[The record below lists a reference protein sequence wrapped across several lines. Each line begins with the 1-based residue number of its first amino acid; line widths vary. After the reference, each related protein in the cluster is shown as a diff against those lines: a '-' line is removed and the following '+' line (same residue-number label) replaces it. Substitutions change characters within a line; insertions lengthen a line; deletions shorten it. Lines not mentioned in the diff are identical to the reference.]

1 MRQNHLEEAEML
13 RAVLRRL
20 TYANVIATL
29 ALFLALGGG
38 AVWAAKNHHRAAKVG
53 TGKLKPN
60 AVTAGKI
67 KANAVTQAKI
77 RNNAVT
83 NAKIRDGSVDLGKIA
98 ADTFLVA
105 AATSSPVAVN
115 GPSAVPVSFP
125 TPVTFAPA
133 GGSVY
138 LMSFEARA
146 ANLFRSGAETCRV
159 QVVPLV
165 NGAEWG
171 GGAPLVL
178 SAFQPTGEN
187 PAGVIGAGG
196 QTSPIGLTAGG
207 ATQTIGAKVIGSPRC
222 AAGGSVTVAVAIT
235 QAK

>member
-1 MRQNHLEEAEML
+1 ML

-38 AVWAAKNHHRAAKVG
+38 AVWAANHRSARVG

-67 KANAVTQAKI
+67 KANAVTQSKI

-83 NAKIRDGSVDLGKIA
+83 NAKIREGAVNLGKIA
-98 ADTFLVA
+98 PGTFVVA
-105 AATSSPVAVN
+105 TATSSPVAID
-115 GPSAVPVSFP
+115 GPGAVTVSFP
-125 TPVTFAPA
+125 SPVTFTPA
-133 GGSVY
+133 AGSVY
-138 LMSFEARA
+138 LMSFEARSS
-146 ANLFRSGAETCRV
+146 NLARADAETCRV

-165 NGAEWG
+165 NGTEWAG
-171 GGAPLVL
+171 GSPLVL
-178 SAFQPTGEN
+178 SAFEPTAEN
-187 PAGVIGAGG
+187 PSGVIGSGG
-196 QTSPIGLTAGG
+196 RTSPIGLAAAGQ
-207 ATQTIGAKVIGSPRC
+207 TQTIGARVIGSPRC
-222 AAGGSVTVAVAIT
+222 ASSGSVTVAVAIT

>member
-1 MRQNHLEEAEML
+1 ML

-38 AVWAAKNHHRAAKVG
+38 AVWAASKQANKVG

-67 KANAVTQAKI
+67 KANAVTTSKI
-77 RNNAVT
+77 RENAVT
-83 NAKIRDGSVDLGKIA
+83 GVKIRPGAVNFEKLA
-98 ADTFLVA
+98 AGTGVVA
-105 AATSSPVAVN
+105 TATSSPVGVN

-125 TPVTFAPA
+125 APVTFTPA
-133 GGSVY
+133 AGAVY
-138 LMSFEARA
+138 LMSIEARGVNIA
-146 ANLFRSGAETCRV
+146 RSGTETCRV

-178 SAFQPTGEN
+178 SAFEPTAEN
-187 PAGVIGAGG
+187 PSGAIAAAG
-196 QTSPIGLTAGG
+196 QTSPIGLTAAG
-207 ATQTIGAKVIGSPRC
+207 ATQTIGAKLIGSPRC
-222 AAGGSVTVAVAIT
+222 AAGGSATVAVAVT

>member
-1 MRQNHLEEAEML
+1 ML

-38 AVWAAKNHHRAAKVG
+38 AVWAANRTAAKIG

-67 KANAVTQAKI
+67 KANAVTQSKI
-77 RNNAVT
+77 RDNAVT
-83 NAKIRDGSVDLGKIA
+83 NAKLREGAVNLSKIA
-98 ADTFLVA
+98 AGTNVIA
-105 AATSSPVAVN
+105 TATSAPIAVDGASAVAVSFN
-115 GPSAVPVSFP
+115 GPLTF
-125 TPVTFAPA
+125 TPAA
-133 GGSVY
+133 GSVY
-138 LMSFEARA
+138 MMSIEVRGT
-146 ANLFRSGAETCRV
+146 NLGRSGSEPCRV

-178 SAFQPTGEN
+178 SAFAPTAEAPSGTI
-187 PAGVIGAGG
+187 PAAG
-196 QTSPIGLTAGG
+196 QTSPVGLTASG
-207 ATQTIGAKVIGSPRC
+207 ATQTIGARLIGGPRC
-222 AAGGSVTVAVAIT
+222 SSSSSVTVGVAVT
-235 QAK
+235 QLK

>member
-1 MRQNHLEEAEML
+1 ML

-38 AVWAAKNHHRAAKVG
+38 AVWAAKHQPAKVG

-77 RNNAVT
+77 RENAVT
-83 NAKIRDGSVDLGKIA
+83 NAKIREGAVNLGKIA
-98 ADTFLVA
+98 AGTFVVA
-105 AATSSPVAVN
+105 TATSSPVAVN
-115 GPSAVPVSFP
+115 GASAVGVSFPAPVSF
-125 TPVTFAPA
+125 TPAA
-133 GGSVY
+133 GAVY

-146 ANLFRSGAETCRV
+146 SNLARSGPETCRV

-178 SAFQPTGEN
+178 SAFEPTPEAPSGTI
-187 PAGVIGAGG
+187 AAAG
-196 QTSPIGLTAGG
+196 QTSPIGLAAPG
-207 ATQTIGAKVIGSPRC
+207 ATQTIGARLIGSPRC
-222 AAGGSVTVAVAIT
+222 SSGSSVTVAVAIT

>member
-1 MRQNHLEEAEML
+1 ML

-38 AVWAAKNHHRAAKVG
+38 AVWAAAHRLPKVG

-67 KANAVTQAKI
+67 KAKAVTQTKI
-77 RNNAVT
+77 RDNAVT
-83 NAKIRDGSVDLGKIA
+83 NAKVRDGAVSLAKIA
-98 ADTFLVA
+98 AGTNVVA
-105 AATSSPVAVN
+105 TATSSPVSVD
-115 GPSAVPVSFP
+115 GPSAVPVSFNAPLTFTP
-125 TPVTFAPA
+125 TA
-133 GGSVY
+133 GVVY
-138 LMSFEARA
+138 LMSIEARA
-146 ANLFRSGAETCRV
+146 ANLGRSGAEPCRV

-171 GGAPLVL
+171 GGAPLVVT
-178 SAFQPTGEN
+178 AFEPTPEAPSGTI
-187 PAGVIGAGG
+187 PAAG
-196 QTSPIGLTAGG
+196 QTSPVGLAATG
-207 ATQTIGAKVIGSPRC
+207 ATQTIGAKLIGSPRC
-222 AAGGSVTVAVAIT
+222 SSSGSVTVAVAVT

>member
-1 MRQNHLEEAEML
+1 ML

-38 AVWAAKNHHRAAKVG
+38 AVWAANKQAAKVG

-77 RNNAVT
+77 RENAVT
-83 NAKIRDGSVDLGKIA
+83 NAKLREGAVNLSKIA
-98 ADTFLVA
+98 TGTFVVA
-105 AATSSPVAVN
+105 AATSSPVAVD
-115 GPSAVPVSFP
+115 GASAAGVNFSAPLTFTP
-125 TPVTFAPA
+125 TT
-133 GGSVY
+133 GGVY
-138 LMSFEARA
+138 LMSVEARSTNLSRSSA
-146 ANLFRSGAETCRV
+146 AQPCRV
-159 QVVPLV
+159 QVIPTV

-171 GGAPLVL
+171 GAPLVV
-178 SAFQPTGEN
+178 SAFEPTGEAPSGTI
-187 PAGVIGAGG
+187 PAAGL
-196 QTSPIGLTAGG
+196 TSPVGLAATGQ
-207 ATQTIGAKVIGSPRC
+207 TQTIGAKLIGSPRC
-222 AAGGSVTVAVAIT
+222 ASQGSVTVAVAIT

>member
-1 MRQNHLEEAEML
+1 ML

-38 AVWAAKNHHRAAKVG
+38 AVWAANKQAQKIG

-77 RNNAVT
+77 RENAVT
-83 NAKIRDGSVDLGKIA
+83 NAKLREGAVNLSKIA
-98 ADTFLVA
+98 TGTFVVAD
-105 AATSSPVAVN
+105 ATSSPVAVD
-115 GPSAVPVSFP
+115 GASAVGVNFSAPLTFTP
-125 TPVTFAPA
+125 TAS
-133 GGSVY
+133 GVY
-138 LMSFEARA
+138 LMSVEARSS
-146 ANLFRSGAETCRV
+146 NLARSGTETCRV
-159 QVVPLV
+159 QVLPTV

-171 GGAPLVL
+171 GAPLVV
-178 SAFQPTGEN
+178 SAFEATGEAPSGTI
-187 PAGVIGAGG
+187 PAAGT
-196 QTSPIGLTAGG
+196 TSPVGLAASGQ
-207 ATQTIGAKVIGSPRC
+207 TQTIGAKLIGSPRC
-222 AAGGSVTVAVAIT
+222 ASQGSVTVAVAIT